1 MSSSSLSS
9 TGIVIMQSWFARPHV
24 SYELTTMGV
33 TLREAAAPLLEWSI
47 AHLGEIDA
55 ARSAYDDRTAPHV
68 TRAPTS
74 EP

>member
-1 MSSSSLSS
+1 
-9 TGIVIMQSWFARPHV
+9 
-24 SYELTTMGV
+24 V

-55 ARSAYDDRTAPHV
+55 ARSAYDARTDPHV
-68 TRAPTS
+68 TRARTS